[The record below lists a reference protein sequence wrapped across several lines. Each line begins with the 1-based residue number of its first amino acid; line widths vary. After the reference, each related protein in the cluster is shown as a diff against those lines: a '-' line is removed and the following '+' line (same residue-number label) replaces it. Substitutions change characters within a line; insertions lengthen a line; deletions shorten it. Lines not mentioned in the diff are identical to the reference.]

1 MYADAGE
8 VDADADKRL
17 TERTKKAIVML
28 QKQFTQHTPKK
39 QALSYNKIMQPPDG
53 RRPNRACVLCLLSR
67 SMSTFIF
74 M

>member
-53 RRPNRACVLCLLSR
+53 RRPNRTEVRLRTTACHTSN
-67 SMSTFIF
+67 
-74 M
+74 